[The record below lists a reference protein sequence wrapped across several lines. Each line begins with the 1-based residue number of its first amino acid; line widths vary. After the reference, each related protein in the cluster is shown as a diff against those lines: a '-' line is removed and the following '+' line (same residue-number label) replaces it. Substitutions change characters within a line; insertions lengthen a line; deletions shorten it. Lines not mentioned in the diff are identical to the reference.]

1 MVLWVVVPGK
11 SLGMITLRTFFF
23 FLINRSSLY
32 LQLGFIRKE
41 TPGRG
46 PAADIPFVG
55 LRHAVSFMKDFRRH
69 RSL

>member
-32 LQLGFIRKE
+32 LKLGFIQKE
-41 TPGRG
+41 TPSRG

-55 LRHAVSFMKDFRRH
+55 RYFCGMQCR
-69 RSL
+69 